1 MSYGPSGLTADAD
14 FIVESILAG
23 TAPWLQLSS
32 ETTLTY
38 ALFGGNSPFA
48 NWVGND
54 MREWELFPTPE
65 SLFLSDAL
73 GERIDTWARDFDRCA
88 YTEGRGQPPVDDSVF
103 AEVVLEGFA
112 LADLIREALPY
123 YYVEATFLDSVPR
136 SVVDAVDAALPD
148 RVGFRKLDGARDLID
163 RRGMTFQPYGSRQA
177 PPERSSLSAAISAN
191 LGRYN
196 GRVREPVGDFWDKL
210 DSWQVR
216 WDENFIGLSEQRGGT
231 PRYRRGFDRLEW
243 LAEGLALQN
252 ESHAVLEGTHL
263 SCGAAYLA
271 ISKAEWD
278 AMLTAW
284 S

>member
-1 MSYGPSGLTADAD
+1 MSYGPSGLAAAAD

-23 TAPWLQLSS
+23 AAPWLHLSS

-48 NWVGND
+48 NWVGHD
-54 MREWELFPTPE
+54 FREWEHFPTAE

-73 GERIDTWARDFDRCA
+73 GERISAWVRDFDRCSC
-88 YTEGRGQPPVDDSVF
+88 TDRRGQPPVDDSVF
-103 AEVVLEGFA
+103 AEIVLEGFA
-112 LADLIREALPY
+112 LADLLREELPY

-136 SVVDAVDAALPD
+136 SVVDAVDAALAD
-148 RVGFRKLDGARDLID
+148 RAGLRKLDGARDPLD
-163 RRGMTFQPYGSRQA
+163 RRGMTFQPYGSSQA
-177 PPERSSLSAAISAN
+177 PPERSRLSVAISAD
-191 LGRYN
+191 LGMYN
-196 GRVREPVGDFWDKL
+196 GRVREPIGDFWDRL
-210 DSWQVR
+210 DTWQAR
-216 WDENFIGLSEQRGGT
+216 WDENFIGLPEQRGGT
-231 PRYRRGFDRLEW
+231 PRYRRGFDRLDW

-278 AMLTAW
+278 AMLAEW
-284 S
+284 R